1 MQRNTGNTESVTVEY
16 GFLDSKVDDV
26 NQLKNNW
33 QKYAEAVIRA
43 VTKYANIPYTSEET
57 GEYYTVKSGDSLW
70 SIAKKFNTSIDEL
83 KSLNNLTSNLLS
95 IGQVLK
101 ISQVQETPNTTTYTV
116 QSGDTLYKIADRYNT
131 TVSEIMKLN
140 GLISNLLSIG
150 QKLKIP
156 STSSNNENIYIV
168 KNGDTLYGIASKYN
182 VSVNDLKQLNNITT
196 NNLSIGQ
203 ILNIPTTTSITY
215 TVQNGD
221 TLYSIATKYN
231 TTVSNLINKNNLT
244 TTSLRVGQ
252 VLQI

>member
-1 MQRNTGNTESVTVEY
+1 
-16 GFLDSKVDDV
+16 
-26 NQLKNNW
+26 
-33 QKYAEAVIRA
+33 
-43 VTKYANIPYTSEET
+43 
-57 GEYYTVKSGDSLW
+57 
-70 SIAKKFNTSIDEL
+70 
-83 KSLNNLTSNLLS
+83 
-95 IGQVLK
+95 
-101 ISQVQETPNTTTYTV
+101 
-116 QSGDTLYKIADRYNT
+116 
-131 TVSEIMKLN
+131 MKLN
-140 GLISNLLSIG
+140 GLTSNLLSIG

-203 ILNIPTTTSITY
+203 ILNIPTTTSSTY